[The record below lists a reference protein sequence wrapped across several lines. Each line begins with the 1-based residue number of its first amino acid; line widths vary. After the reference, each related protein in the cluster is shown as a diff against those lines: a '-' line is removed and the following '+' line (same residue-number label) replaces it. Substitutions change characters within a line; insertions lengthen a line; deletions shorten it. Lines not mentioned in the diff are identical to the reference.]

1 MTLLKVIKYAAAVLV
16 LSVAVPVMAL
26 TLQQAMGSLGSAK
39 EQGLV
44 GEQPN
49 GYLGVVNEKADTA
62 ELVRLINAARRAEYQ
77 RLAKD
82 NGLALQDV
90 ESMAGL
96 KAIERTSSNHYILIN
111 GKWAK
116 KP

>member
-1 MTLLKVIKYAAAVLV
+1 MKFFNTVKVVAAVLV
-16 LSVAVPVMAL
+16 LALSVPAL
-26 TLQQAMGSLGSAK
+26 AMNLQQAMSALGNAK
-39 EQGLV
+39 AQGLV

-49 GYLGVVNEKADTA
+49 GYLGVVKDDGDTA
-62 ELVRLINAARRAEYQ
+62 EIVRLINEARRAEYQ

-96 KAIERTSSNHYILIN
+96 KAIEKTSSNHYILIN

>member
-1 MTLLKVIKYAAAVLV
+1 MKFFNTVKVVAAVLV
-16 LSVAVPVMAL
+16 LVLSVPAL
-26 TLQQAMGSLGSAK
+26 AMNLQQAMSALGNAK
-39 EQGLV
+39 AQGLV

-49 GYLGVVNEKADTA
+49 GYLGVVKDDGDTA
-62 ELVRLINAARRAEYQ
+62 EIVRLINEARRAEYQ

-96 KAIERTSSNHYILIN
+96 KAIEKTSSNHYILIN

>member
-1 MTLLKVIKYAAAVLV
+1 MKFITAVKMVAAVLV
-16 LSVAVPVMAL
+16 LSLTMPAL
-26 TLQQAMGSLGSAK
+26 ALNLQQAMGALGNAK
-39 EQGLV
+39 AQGLV
-44 GEQPN
+44 GEQPD
-49 GYLGVVNEKADTA
+49 GYLGVVQEGGATA
-62 ELVRLINAARRAEYQ
+62 EIVQLINAARRAEYQ

-96 KAIERTSSNHYILIN
+96 KAIEKTHSDHYILIN